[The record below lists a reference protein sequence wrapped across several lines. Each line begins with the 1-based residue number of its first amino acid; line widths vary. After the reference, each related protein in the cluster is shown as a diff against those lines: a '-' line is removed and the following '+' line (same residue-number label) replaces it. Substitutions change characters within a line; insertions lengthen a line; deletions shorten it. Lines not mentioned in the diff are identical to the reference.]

1 MDRDADPRADTL
13 MPADSGQ
20 EDFSLAEM
28 DPDAAAAIKAIVTN
42 PSLTAADVPG
52 VRIELANDAGVA
64 EIAVETAHSIGA
76 RNSVERMLAHQMALA
91 HRSAFLL
98 GRQLEAALPKA
109 STDDNANLRAT
120 RLATAMSRV
129 LGSYQGTYG
138 AGFEWRSRCGACRRS
153 CLGGASGGGS
163 RVQGR
168 PGARGRTEALQHRL
182 ANRCPASDGARI
194 PCRLL
199 IPQPPRGLV

>member
-1 MDRDADPRADTL
+1 MNRDADPRADTL
-13 MPADSGQ
+13 MPANSGQ

-28 DPDAAAAIKAIVTN
+28 DPDAAAAIKAIVTS
-42 PSLTAADVPG
+42 PSLTAADVPE

-109 STDDNANLRAT
+109 SSDDAANLRAT

-129 LGSYQGTYG
+129 MGAYQQGTT
-138 AGFEWRSRCGACRRS
+138 ALQRLR
-153 CLGGASGGGS
+153 SGGTQKIIVQHVTVEGGGQAVVAGEMEAGGRRKRGFGS
-163 RVQGR
+163 RGKNDR
-168 PGARGRTEALQHRL
+168 
-182 ANRCPASDGARI
+182 
-194 PCRLL
+194 
-199 IPQPPRGLV
+199 

>member
-1 MDRDADPRADTL
+1 

-20 EDFSLAEM
+20 EDFALTQM

-64 EIAVETAHSIGA
+64 EIAIETAHSIGA

-129 LGSYQGTYG
+129 MGSYQQGT
-138 AGFEWRSRCGACRRS
+138 AALQRLR
-153 CLGGASGGGS
+153 SGGQQTVV
-163 RVQGR
+163 VQHVQVSEGGQAIVAGEIKAGGR
-168 PGARGRTEALQHRL
+168 RKRAERGRGINDRRT
-182 ANRCPASDGARI
+182 S
-194 PCRLL
+194 
-199 IPQPPRGLV
+199 